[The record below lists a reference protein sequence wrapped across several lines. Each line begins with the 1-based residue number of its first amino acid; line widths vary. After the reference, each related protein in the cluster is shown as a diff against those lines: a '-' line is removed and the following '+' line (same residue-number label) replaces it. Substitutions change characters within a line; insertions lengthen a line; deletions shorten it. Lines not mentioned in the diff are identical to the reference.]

1 MERAGPHQIIAI
13 TDSRICK
20 GDLLE
25 RIELLA
31 QSGVKAIILREKQL
45 EASEYRALAQK
56 SLAICARAGVAC
68 ILHSFIEVAR
78 ELKASALHCQSSQ
91 IAHLPRLRQE
101 FATLGVSVHSVE
113 EYRAAREWV
122 DYVIVGHIFAS
133 ACKEGVEPK
142 GLKLLESIIALA
154 KDSVLG
160 EQCGSVAKIVKGT
173 TAKVANLPQFL
184 QSSLVPTAIPRILE
198 EDKGAKYEKTAQLL
212 ESTFE
217 KSHDAG
223 GNASPPSLR
232 DTAEAVARQSI
243 KESTFS
249 KTDSRNT
256 RNTYSAA
263 AECMD
268 CHAVATAPARNDK
281 ERAALAGNDRK
292 NATFQN
298 EDSRENAQ
306 NISEPAQDSRI
317 LELESGLSRQWQGSY
332 LSGSDRR
339 HCRRIHDSSPKAQ
352 STSQNEDSSPALQG
366 LYAIGGISLETLPLL
381 HHLPISGVCMRQAL
395 MHCKNPAHYVRVL
408 REKVDKYGDCKPFKY

>member
-1 MERAGPHQIIAI
+1 MDRTGPHQIIAI

-91 IAHLPRLRQE
+91 IAHLPHLRQE

-142 GLKLLESIIALA
+142 GLKLLESIIAIA

-198 EDKGAKYEKTAQLL
+198 EYKEAGRENSTILESQSSFTKQTENL

-217 KSHDAG
+217 K
-223 GNASPPSLR
+223 
-232 DTAEAVARQSI
+232 Q
-243 KESTFS
+243 
-249 KTDSRNT
+249 
-256 RNTYSAA
+256 
-263 AECMD
+263 AECEK
-268 CHAVATAPARNDK
+268 V
-281 ERAALAGNDRK
+281 
-292 NATFQN
+292 
-298 EDSRENAQ
+298 
-306 NISEPAQDSRI
+306 
-317 LELESGLSRQWQGSY
+317 
-332 LSGSDRR
+332 
-339 HCRRIHDSSPKAQ
+339 
-352 STSQNEDSSPALQG
+352 DSSPALQG
-366 LYAIGGISLETLPLL
+366 LYAIGGISLETLPALANM
-381 HHLPISGVCMRQAL
+381 PISGVCMRQAL
-395 MHCKNPAHYVRVL
+395 MQATNPQDYIHRCRL
-408 REKVDKYGDCKPFKY
+408 ISH

>member
-1 MERAGPHQIIAI
+1 MDRAGPHQIIAI

-20 GDLLE
+20 GDVLE

-45 EASEYRALAQK
+45 GASEYRALAEQ

-78 ELKASALHCQSSQ
+78 ELKASTLHCQSSQ
-91 IAHLPRLRQE
+91 IAHLPRLRRE

-142 GLKLLESIIALA
+142 GLKLLESIIAIA

-184 QSSLVPTAIPRILE
+184 QSSLIPTAIPRILE
-198 EDKGAKYEKTAQLL
+198 EYKEAGRENSTILESQSSFTKQTENL

-217 KSHDAG
+217 K
-223 GNASPPSLR
+223 
-232 DTAEAVARQSI
+232 Q
-243 KESTFS
+243 
-249 KTDSRNT
+249 
-256 RNTYSAA
+256 
-263 AECMD
+263 AECEK
-268 CHAVATAPARNDK
+268 V
-281 ERAALAGNDRK
+281 
-292 NATFQN
+292 
-298 EDSRENAQ
+298 
-306 NISEPAQDSRI
+306 
-317 LELESGLSRQWQGSY
+317 
-332 LSGSDRR
+332 
-339 HCRRIHDSSPKAQ
+339 
-352 STSQNEDSSPALQG
+352 DSSPALQG
-366 LYAIGGISLETLPLL
+366 LYAIGGISLETLPALANM
-381 HHLPISGVCMRQAL
+381 PISGVCMRQAL
-395 MHCKNPAHYVRVL
+395 MQATNPQDYIHRCRL
-408 REKVDKYGDCKPFKY
+408 ISH

>member
-1 MERAGPHQIIAI
+1 MDRAGPHQIIAI

-45 EASEYRALAQK
+45 GASEYRALAQK

-78 ELKASALHCQSSQ
+78 ELGASALHCQSSQ

-122 DYVIVGHIFAS
+122 DYVIIGHIFAS
-133 ACKEGVEPK
+133 SCKEGVEPK
-142 GLKLLESIIALA
+142 GLKLLESIIAIA

-160 EQCGSVAKIVKGT
+160 SHSGDFKDFRGTADLLSSSPLKSLKSTAST
-173 TAKVANLPQFL
+173 TA
-184 QSSLVPTAIPRILE
+184 TPRILE
-198 EDKGAKYEKTAQLL
+198 EDKEAGRENSTILESQSSWVDGAFSERVGFLAKKPCRDEQPL

-217 KSHDAG
+217 K
-223 GNASPPSLR
+223 P
-232 DTAEAVARQSI
+232 AENI
-243 KESTFS
+243 KTTGIQ
-249 KTDSRNT
+249 K
-256 RNTYSAA
+256 
-263 AECMD
+263 
-268 CHAVATAPARNDK
+268 V
-281 ERAALAGNDRK
+281 
-292 NATFQN
+292 
-298 EDSRENAQ
+298 
-306 NISEPAQDSRI
+306 
-317 LELESGLSRQWQGSY
+317 
-332 LSGSDRR
+332 
-339 HCRRIHDSSPKAQ
+339 
-352 STSQNEDSSPALQG
+352 DSSPALQG

-395 MHCKNPAHYVRVL
+395 MQAANPKDYIRSCRLTSH
-408 REKVDKYGDCKPFKY
+408 